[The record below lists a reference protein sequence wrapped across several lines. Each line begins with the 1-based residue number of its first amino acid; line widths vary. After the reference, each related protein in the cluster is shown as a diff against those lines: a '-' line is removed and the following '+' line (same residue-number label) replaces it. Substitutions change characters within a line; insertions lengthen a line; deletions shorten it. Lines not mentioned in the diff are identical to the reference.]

1 LRRNYLW
8 IYLAV
13 LLTWVAKIEIAT
25 GWSAD
30 LISEAAIGRIPGI
43 VVWAVVIAG
52 YAVLI
57 AIGLLAQRSYPMGN
71 EAAQAV
77 LRQEP
82 D

>member
-1 LRRNYLW
+1 
-8 IYLAV
+8 V
-13 LLTWVAKIEIAT
+13 LLTWIAKMEIAS
-25 GWSAD
+25 GGS
-30 LISEAAIGRIPGI
+30 ISLVDAATIGRIPGQ

-52 YAVLI
+52 YVAI
-57 AIGLLAQRSYPMGN
+57 TAIGLLAQRSYPMGN